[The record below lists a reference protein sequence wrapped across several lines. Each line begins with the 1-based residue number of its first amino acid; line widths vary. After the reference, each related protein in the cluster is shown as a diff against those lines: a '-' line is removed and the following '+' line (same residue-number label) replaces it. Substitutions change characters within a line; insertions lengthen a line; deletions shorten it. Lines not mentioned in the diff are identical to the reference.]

1 MGRGGKGKGEVKGRG
16 MLCSARD
23 CGRQAGQSR
32 EREGERKRGRERERD
47 VLPPVL
53 EALSGACND

>member
-32 EREGERKRGRERERD
+32 ERGGEKKREGERERR
-47 VLPPVL
+47 PS
-53 EALSGACND
+53 SGVGGTQWRVQ